1 MNYQLVPIG
10 KISADPLQ
18 PRQYFNEN
26 ALKEMAVSV
35 KNEGIINPIE
45 VDENF
50 VIITGERRWR
60 ASKLAGLKEIPARV
74 LAGLSP
80 DKRFIRQVQENLH
93 QNTMSAWDTALAL
106 DKTRKLICSP
116 GEQIPKRGVSIGDI
130 WGITELA
137 RLFGKEKSYY
147 SEMLS
152 LLAETGEMREALKDP
167 SFQRT
172 KLREITD
179 FTPKKYHEGLRHV
192 VATQK
197 KITRDTVR
205 HLATALSRADKY
217 GEEEKAKKL
226 LKENFDGLS
235 TLEALTKINKIVP
248 DEESR
253 VKEPADAVKFISE
266 KVIDFMEL
274 LEEHPLKSFD
284 DVHRT
289 LAMRDLTALGFYLQN
304 YLQGKSGKD
313 MIVGKKTKMIQ

>member
-10 KISADPLQ
+10 KISPDKNQ
-18 PRQYFNEN
+18 PRQYFDEES
-26 ALKEMAVSV
+26 LKDMAVSI

-60 ASKLAGLKEIPARV
+60 ASKLAGLKEIPVRI

-106 DKTRKLICSP
+106 DKVRNILCSP
-116 GEQIPKRGVSIGDI
+116 GEHQLKAGQDTWGV
-130 WGITELA
+130 TQLA
-137 RLFGKEKSYY
+137 HLFGKEKSYY
-147 SEMLS
+147 SEVLG
-152 LLAETGEMREALKDP
+152 LLEETGEMREALKDP
-167 SFQRT
+167 AFQRT
-172 KLREITD
+172 KLRQITKS
-179 FTPKKYHEGLRHV
+179 TPEKYHKGLRHI

-197 KITRDTVR
+197 KISRDTVR
-205 HLATALSRADKY
+205 HLAAALSRADKY
-217 GEEEKAKKL
+217 GEHDKAKKL
-226 LKENFDGLS
+226 LAENFEGMS
-235 TLEALTKINKIVP
+235 TLVALSKINKFVP

-253 VKEPADAVKFISE
+253 VKEPGDAVKFISE

-274 LEEHPLKSFD
+274 LEEHPLTSFD

-289 LAMRDLTALGFYLQN
+289 LTIRDLTALGFYLQN

-313 MIVGKKTKMIQ
+313 MVLVKKTKMIQ